1 MAQFRTAV
9 GFRRVFQLLVQSKL
23 PLVGHNLFYDL
34 LFTFNH
40 FVTLALGSLLGINGP
55 HSLALQHTVQPTRT
69 RCIGV
74 IYLSHTYRW
83 LLLFFPSF
91 FSRTPGPIF
100 LRT

>member
-40 FVTLALGSLLGINGP
+40 FVTLALGSLLVRILWRFSIP
-55 HSLALQHTVQPTRT
+55 SSPPAHAALA
-69 RCIGV
+69 
-74 IYLSHTYRW
+74 
-83 LLLFFPSF
+83 
-91 FSRTPGPIF
+91 
-100 LRT
+100 